1 MKSVSFNK
9 LQETHRRPLPKTERV
24 DTYDIKTEQVLDGV
38 VYKTI
43 VTKVKRTENLNKGQM
58 ASDYRLDN
66 LLAAGVTD
74 LLTPT
79 PKLSTNPLDSIDN
92 ISVAGNTIADS
103 IVITNETN
111 NSINTESD
119 NG

>member
-9 LQETHRRPLPKTERV
+9 LETTRRKPIHKDEKV
-24 DTYDIKTEQVLDGV
+24 DTYDIKKEQVLDGV

-79 PKLSTNPLDSIDN
+79 SKLSTNSLDSIDN
-92 ISVAGNTIADS
+92 ISVAGNTLADS
-103 IVITNETN
+103 IVITNEN
-111 NSINTESD
+111 NNTED